1 MIDSVYKKDE
11 NYYPKALLEKYNLLT
26 IEERMSIFNDK
37 VEAYSNGSDEEY
49 TDDFDE
55 ENFDRKIRIKKFS
68 CINLFKKKKQGKYD
82 KLTSKQK
89 KRKI

>member
-1 MIDSVYKKDE
+1 M
-11 NYYPKALLEKYNLLT
+11 LEKYNLLT

-37 VEAYSNGSDEEY
+37 VETYSNCSDEEY

-68 CINLFKKKKQGKYD
+68 CINFF
-82 KLTSKQK
+82 
-89 KRKI
+89 KRKSKKNMISLL